1 VGTRVRLAGLG
12 QDMQQAGFNLQQ
24 RAAETQQDYAPADD
38 PGTVYRVPQTM
49 AYPSTPSAEALRWTG
64 NDVDQRQ

>member
-1 VGTRVRLAGLG
+1 
-12 QDMQQAGFNLQQ
+12 MQQAGFNLQQ